1 VRARLAALT
10 ALTALLGA
18 VAAYG
23 VAAPADLNSAAAAVA
38 VSSTA
43 PGCAAPLVHP
53 TGQHAW
59 FDVATVDSQ
68 LARNWE
74 SVICSAADGSTI
86 NLAIWFIGLN
96 GSDTLRL
103 IADLKRMHDRHDV
116 HVNIIVGKSEYEPG
130 PAYISG
136 LSFPAL
142 TAALSFAH
150 LMSCFYGCRSP
161 LKTAIL
167 HSKFMTVSR
176 TRDGFPAVLESSAN
190 WDAEQ
195 WEQTRQSGIYFGNDR
210 QIYRAFEQ
218 RFRSLA
224 ACAKGSCRDDK
235 DDPVRNSHRV
245 WYDKDGLIW
254 RGASHGA
261 AVYFDPLPP
270 TDDPVTT
277 VLKSLRCHGS
287 GSIDV
292 MTLWLTRAKLIRQLR
307 RLRREGC
314 TLRILVEH
322 PRGTPSQATNL
333 GERCVGLSHD
343 KLIAVNTGKRKLVIQ
358 GSEDWTTQSGWTHDQ
373 QVVQVSRPAVY
384 RAYHAYYK
392 RAAAGS
398 VLCQRP
404 PGSPPIR
411 WLATQTLTQANET

>member
-10 ALTALLGA
+10 VLTALLGMYPAYGTAGPADRHSA
-18 VAAYG
+18 VAK
-23 VAAPADLNSAAAAVA
+23 AAAT
-38 VSSTA
+38 SSA
-43 PGCAAPLVHP
+43 HGCAPRLAHP
-53 TGQHAW
+53 SGQHAW
-59 FDVATVDSQ
+59 FDVARANSQ

-86 NLAIWFIGLN
+86 NLVIWFIGLN

-103 IADLKRMHDRHDV
+103 VADLKRMHNRHQV
-116 HVNIIVGKSEYEPG
+116 HVNIIVGQSEYQPG
-130 PAYISG
+130 PAYIDG
-136 LSFPAL
+136 LSYPAL
-142 TAALSFAH
+142 ATALSFGH
-150 LMSCFYGCRSP
+150 LMSCYYGCRSS
-161 LKTAIL
+161 LKGAIV

-210 QIYRAFEQ
+210 PIFRAFEQ

-235 DDPVRNSHRV
+235 YDPVRNSNQV

-261 AVYFDPLPP
+261 SVYFDPLPP
-270 TDDPVTT
+270 TDDPVATR
-277 VLKSLRCHGS
+277 LKSLRCHGS
-287 GSIDV
+287 GSVDV
-292 MTLWLTRAKLIRQLR
+292 MTLWLTRATVIRQLR

-322 PRGTPSQATNL
+322 PLGTPWQINDL
-333 GERCVGLSHD
+333 RERCVGLSHD
-343 KLIAVNTGKRKLVIQ
+343 KMIAVNTGKRRLVIA
-358 GSEDWTTQSGWTHDQ
+358 GSEDWTTRSGWTHDQ

-384 RAYHAYYK
+384 RAYHVYYK

-398 VLCQRP
+398 VLCQP
-404 PGSPPIR
+404 PSGPPPIP
-411 WLATQTLTQANET
+411 WVKQSLAQANEM

>member
-1 VRARLAALT
+1 VRARLAALS
-10 ALTALLGA
+10 ALTALLG
-18 VAAYG
+18 VLPAYG
-23 VAAPADLNSAAAAVA
+23 VAGPAVPHSVAANAAL
-38 VSSTA
+38 SSTA
-43 PGCAAPLVHP
+43 PGCAPALAHP
-53 TGQHAW
+53 SGQHAW

-74 SVICSAADGSTI
+74 SVICSAANGSTI

-116 HVNIIVGKSEYEPG
+116 RVNVIVGESEYQPG
-130 PAYISG
+130 PAYING

-142 TAALSFAH
+142 TTALSFAH
-150 LMSCFYGCRSP
+150 LMSCYHGCRSP
-161 LKTAIL
+161 LKNAIV
-167 HSKFMTVSR
+167 HSKFMTVSQ
-176 TRDGFPAVLESSAN
+176 TRAGFPAVLESSAN

-195 WEQTRQSGIYFGNDR
+195 WEQTRQSGIYFGDDR
-210 QIYRAFEQ
+210 PIYRAFRQ

-224 ACAKGSCRDDK
+224 ACATGSCRDDK
-235 DDPVRNSHRV
+235 HDPVRNSNGV

-254 RGASHGA
+254 RGASQGA

-270 TDDPVTT
+270 TDDPIAD

-287 GSIDV
+287 GSVDV
-292 MTLWLTRAKLIRQLR
+292 MTLWLTRGKVIRQLR
-307 RLRREGC
+307 RLRLEGC

-322 PRGTPSQATNL
+322 PRGTPWQVTNL
-333 GERCVGLSHD
+333 GERCIGLSHD
-343 KLIAVNTGKRKLVIQ
+343 KLIAVNTGKRKLVIE

-373 QVVQVSRPAVY
+373 QVVQVSRPALY
-384 RAYHAYYK
+384 RAYHAYYR

-398 VLCQRP
+398 VPCQRP
-404 PGSPPIR
+404 PGSPPIPWR
-411 WLATQTLTQANET
+411 TTQSLAQANET